1 MLFTYDIN
9 RFSHDVTHISF
20 QGKLTLRIQIWNAN
34 TFSQHYKID
43 EAIWIY
49 SGAPNVSLDTVLLVG
64 NNSKARYVCCILLGG
79 SLRAQTLDNDPVGD
93 AQKKR
98 LMDIRNNVRSNPLK
112 ANPEKRFILPVIIT

>member
-1 MLFTYDIN
+1 MLFTYGIN

-20 QGKLTLRIQIWNAN
+20 QGKLTLRIQIWDAN

-49 SGAPNVSLDTVLLVG
+49 SGAPNVSLDTVLLAG

-79 SLRAQTLDNDPVGD
+79 SLDNDPVGD

-112 ANPEKRFILPVIIT
+112 TNQEKGFILPMIIT